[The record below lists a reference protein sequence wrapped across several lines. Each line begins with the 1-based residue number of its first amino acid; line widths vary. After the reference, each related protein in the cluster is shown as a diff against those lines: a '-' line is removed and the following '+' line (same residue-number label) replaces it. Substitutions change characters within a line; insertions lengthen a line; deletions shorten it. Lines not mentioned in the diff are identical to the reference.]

1 MEKILEEKIQSL
13 TPSQK
18 LLFDTISSG
27 RNVCCLGP
35 GGTGKTYTLE
45 AVIQYA
51 NENELNVVVCAFTGI
66 AALNLHGMTIHR
78 SFGAERGIIPRDSM
92 KTSKLL
98 EAADIIIIDEI
109 SMVRQDLFEYIIRSI
124 HLAQKNSN
132 KIDDVKIR
140 RPFKQLVVCGDYGQL
155 SPILTRAENEIYK
168 KIYKSRYAFTS
179 PLWDRQNF
187 VYVVLKEQM
196 RQTDKAFAAKLD
208 RVRMGD
214 VTVLKEF
221 RQNDRGSETAVT
233 LCTTNETAD
242 SINKRHLAALPGQ
255 HVYEADSFDGITDDE
270 QPVPSKMT
278 LAPGELVMFVNN
290 DKEER
295 WMNGSLATILACND
309 DCVEVRMHDGRIMA
323 IRPVSWPICREE
335 VKEGRAL
342 PSGKMEKHIERTKV
356 GVYSQYPF
364 RPAWAITV
372 HKAQG
377 QTYEEVNI
385 APGDFFDSGQLYVA
399 LSRCRTEEGLHIMGT
414 LKESDLRFDSEV
426 INFLEMVNKIAE
438 NK

>member
-1 MEKILEEKIQSL
+1 MKIELEDKIQSL

-18 LLFDTISSG
+18 VLFEAISSG

-51 NENELNVVVCAFTGI
+51 NENDLNVVVCAPTGI
-66 AALNLHGMTIHR
+66 AALNLCGMTIHR
-78 SFGAERGIIPRDSM
+78 TFGAEFGILPRDSM

-98 EAADIIIIDEI
+98 ESADIIIIDEI
-109 SMVRQDLFEYIIRSI
+109 SMVRQDLFEFIIRSI
-124 HLAQKNSN
+124 RLAQKNSN
-132 KIDDVKIR
+132 KIDDGKVH

-155 SPILTRAENEIYK
+155 PPVLVSAEHDDYEKLYE
-168 KIYKSRYAFTS
+168 SRYAFTS
-179 PLWDRQNF
+179 SLWNAQNF

-196 RQTDKAFAAKLD
+196 RQIDKAFAAKLD

-214 VTVLKEF
+214 VSVLKEF
-221 RQNDRGSETAVT
+221 RQNDSKSDTAVT
-233 LCTTNETAD
+233 LCTINRTAD
-242 SINKRHLAALPGQ
+242 EINKQHLDALPGQ
-255 HVYEADSFDGITDDE
+255 HVYEADSFDGITNDE
-270 QPVPSKMT
+270 RPVPSTMV

-290 DKEER
+290 DKEGR

-323 IRPVSWPICREE
+323 IRPVSWPIYRSEVVEE
-335 VKEGRAL
+335 KSF
-342 PSGKMEKHIERTKV
+342 PSGKMVKSIVNSKA

-372 HKAQG
+372 HRSQG

-385 APGDFFDSGQLYVA
+385 APGDFFDFGQLYVA
-399 LSRCRTEEGLHIMGT
+399 LSRCRTEDGLHITGT
-414 LKESDLRFDSEV
+414 LKTSDLRVDGKVLE
-426 INFLEMVNKIAE
+426 FLKMVNEQAI
-438 NK
+438 N